1 MTRQAA
7 DGISQGQDAEL
18 NMDKSLAEG
27 VREMASEKESTN
39 SAQHTR
45 RAIWLLFH
53 APFFRL
59 NRIDSSVTP
68 SCCFFLLQYSASQ
81 SHQPDVD
88 LRRPVPVL
96 QGRSPLHLGLKA
108 SLSTAPSTFDVRGH
122 LRA

>member
-1 MTRQAA
+1 MTRQAAGNPVGGATGVLYTRRSA
-7 DGISQGQDAEL
+7 DGISQGQNAEL

-68 SCCFFLLQYSASQ
+68 LCCFFLLQYSASQ
-81 SHQPDVD
+81 SH
-88 LRRPVPVL
+88 
-96 QGRSPLHLGLKA
+96 
-108 SLSTAPSTFDVRGH
+108 
-122 LRA
+122 